1 MLHWIARSISALDFK
16 HLALLQASTLQ
27 GHFSRPKKI
36 TDATQPHHELGPLF
50 CQSVSKAFAR
60 YDESS
65 KNHVV
70 NLYMKNS
77 RQRLNRDVAREE
89 MMKDATYTKKIKN
102 FLPAST
108 EVERHLEE
116 AWTKIE
122 DEDKRLKAVATLKGE
137 GYLPFIL
144 SCKQGVRLGTRGE
157 LDNSIMKHV
166 RKGCCQ
172 DPFGLDEM
180 NVALDPD
187 AEYSDYI
194 RLRGTSQGESTNKL
208 INRMTK
214 EVGRQSADTAD
225 KRLWLWVTRFNL
237 AKDEVLKKVLGIK

>member
-1 MLHWIARSISALDFK
+1 
-16 HLALLQASTLQ
+16 
-27 GHFSRPKKI
+27 
-36 TDATQPHHELGPLF
+36 
-50 CQSVSKAFAR
+50 
-60 YDESS
+60 
-65 KNHVV
+65 
-70 NLYMKNS
+70 
-77 RQRLNRDVAREE
+77 
-89 MMKDATYTKKIKN
+89 MKDATYTKKIKN

-108 EVERHLEE
+108 EVEHHLEE

-144 SCKQGVRLGTRGE
+144 SCKKGVRLGTRGE
-157 LDNSIMKHV
+157 LDNIMKHV

-214 EVGRQSADTAD
+214 EVG
-225 KRLWLWVTRFNL
+225 
-237 AKDEVLKKVLGIK
+237 